1 MPIKIDKKLPAVDIL
16 RSENIFCHRWRV
28 CRTPRY
34 SFFEYLGFRRNITKD
49 SDGNIVVAAF
59 SKYALQLRIGFL
71 FMSSHVFKTM
81 HADYLETFYK
91 IFGEMKDYYFAGL
104 IIAGAQSNSYF
115 LKQ

>member
-1 MPIKIDKKLPAVDIL
+1 
-16 RSENIFCHRWRV
+16 V

-34 SFFEYLGFRRNITKD
+34 SFFEYLDFKLNVTKD

-59 SKYALQLRIGFL
+59 SKYALQFRIGFL
-71 FMSSHVFKTM
+71 FMTSHVFKTM

-91 IFGEMKDYYFAGL
+91 TFGEMKDYYFAGL
-104 IIAGAQSNSYF
+104 IIAGAQSNSYL